1 MHEGILALMQMAKTS
16 AAVARLDAEGLPYIT
31 ILVDP
36 CTAGVH
42 ASFASL
48 GDVVI
53 AEPGA
58 LIGFT
63 GERVAQ
69 QAGVVH
75 RPPNFQRAE
84 FQLENGMVD
93 IVVPRKEM
101 KTTLAKILQFCRK
114 EAGTA
119 A

>member
-1 MHEGILALMQMAKTS
+1 MQMAKTS
-16 AAVARLDAEGLPYIT
+16 AAIARLAEAGLPYVT

-48 GDVVI
+48 GDVI
-53 AEPGA
+53 LAEPGA
-58 LIGFT
+58 LIGFA

-69 QAGVVH
+69 QAGVIN

-93 IVVPRKEM
+93 VVVPRKDLRQ
-101 KTTLAKILQFCRK
+101 TLIKILQFCGQ
-114 EAGTA
+114 EVGDA

>member
-1 MHEGILALMQMAKTS
+1 MHEGILSLMQMAKTS
-16 AAVARLDAEGLPYIT
+16 AAVALLAEAGLPYVT
-31 ILVDP
+31 VLVDP

-48 GDVVI
+48 GDVII

-58 LIGFT
+58 LIGFA

-69 QAGVVH
+69 QAGVIN

-84 FQLENGMVD
+84 FQLDNGMVD
-93 IVVPRKEM
+93 MVVPRKDL
-101 KTTLAKILQFCRK
+101 KQNLVKILQFCCP
-114 EAGTA
+114 EVVDA